1 MAISKDAFTPNR
13 GTQDQIIKAAIENG
27 NIYFSKDT
35 NQIFCDIDGERHTM
49 SHDGVRFLYGH
60 ASSED
65 IGVDT
70 INEKYTIPKSKINA
84 SPYPHYELDMI
95 IVNIPDSTFYRV
107 NEITDKNVVCSK
119 ILVSGSG
126 GGGGSDDKVR
136 LMAIPD
142 PITKTAGFN
151 GSYRYGANISAI
163 FKVRDPLNLLPTV
176 NYKVEYTD

>member
-126 GGGGSDDKVR
+126 DRRLQPQGRRLRLWGKDDGR
-136 LMAIPD
+136 LGDCGAQ
-142 PITKTAGFN
+142 
-151 GSYRYGANISAI
+151 YGAAHQ
-163 FKVRDPLNLLPTV
+163 T
-176 NYKVEYTD
+176 T